1 MAALR
6 EGRFEEVEV
15 GTIDL
20 RGTDGEIV
28 PAIHARPEGMPRRG
42 LVLHPDIMGIRPLF
56 EDLCRRLATHGI
68 AVCAP
73 EPFARFD
80 VTDVDPMGRMQLVAS
95 MEDELQIGDLE
106 RAADHL
112 VVHDDVSDV
121 AVLGFCMGGMYALKA
136 AATGRFDR
144 AVAFYGMIRVPEGW
158 RGDALAEPLAT
169 AAATVCP
176 TLAIFGDA
184 DPYTPAGRHRRAPGR
199 VGGPGRLR
207 DRRLRRTRSTASCT
221 TPTGPR
227 TAPTT
232 RPTPG
237 PVPSPSSA
245 STDRPIDGNPSR
257 SAAEVSA

>member
-6 EGRFEEVEV
+6 EGRVPDVEV
-15 GTIDL
+15 ATIDL
-20 RGTDGEIV
+20 RGTDGETV

-42 LVLHPDIMGIRPLF
+42 LVLHPDIMGLRPLF

-80 VTDVDPMGRMQLVAS
+80 VDDADAMARMQRVAE

-121 AVLGFCMGGMYALKA
+121 AILGFCMGGMYALKA

-144 AVAFYGMIRVPEGW
+144 AVAFYGMIRVPDGW
-158 RGDALAEPLAT
+158 RGEHLAEPLAT
-169 AAATVCP
+169 AGDACP
-176 TLAIFGDA
+176 TLAFFGDA
-184 DPYTPAGRHRRAPGR
+184 DSFTPPADIEALRSEWAGRDDCEIVVYADAEHGFVHDAE
-199 VGGPGRLR
+199 
-207 DRRLRRTRSTASCT
+207 
-221 TPTGPR
+221 
-227 TAPTT
+227 
-232 RPTPG
+232 RPTHR
-237 PVPSPSSA
+237 A
-245 STDRPIDGNPSR
+245 HD
-257 SAAEVSA
+257 AADAWARTLAFLGVD

>member
-6 EGRFEEVEV
+6 EGRVHEVEV
-15 GTIDL
+15 ETIAL

-28 PAIHARPEGMPRRG
+28 PAVHARPDGMPRRG
-42 LVLHPDIMGIRPLF
+42 LVLHPDIMGLRPLF

-80 VTDVDPMGRMQLVAS
+80 TAGLDPMGRMQLVAS

-121 AVLGFCMGGMYALKA
+121 AILGFCMGGMYALKA

-144 AVAFYGMIRVPEGW
+144 AVAFYGMIRVPDGW

-169 AAATVCP
+169 ASSVCP
-176 TLAIFGDA
+176 TLAIFGGA
-184 DPYTPAGRHRRAPGR
+184 DPYTPAADVDALRAAWA
-199 VGGPGRLR
+199 
-207 DRRLRRTRSTASCT
+207 DRSDCEVVVYADAEH
-221 TPTGPR
+221 GFVHD
-227 TAPTT
+227 A
-232 RPTPG
+232 
-237 PVPSPSSA
+237 
-245 STDRPIDGNPSR
+245 DRPGHRAEN
-257 SAAEVSA
+257 AADAWARTLAFLGVD

>member
-6 EGRFEEVEV
+6 EGRFDEVEV
-15 GTIDL
+15 DTIDL
-20 RGTDGEIV
+20 RGTDGEPV
-28 PAIHARPEGMPRRG
+28 PAIHARPEGMPKRG
-42 LVLHPDIMGIRPLF
+42 LVLHPDIMGLRPLF

-80 VTDVDPMGRMQLVAS
+80 VTDLDPMGRMQLVAS

-121 AVLGFCMGGMYALKA
+121 AILGFCMGGMYALKA

-144 AVAFYGMIRVPEGW
+144 AVAYYGMIRVPEGW
-158 RGDALAEPLAT
+158 RGAALAEPLAT
-169 AAATVCP
+169 ASSVCP

-184 DPYTPAGRHRRAPGR
+184 DPYTPAADIDALRAAWAD
-199 VGGPGRLR
+199 R
-207 DRRLRRTRSTASCT
+207 DDCEIVVYPEAEH
-221 TPTGPR
+221 GFVHD
-227 TAPTT
+227 A
-232 RPTPG
+232 
-237 PVPSPSSA
+237 
-245 STDRPIDGNPSR
+245 DRPAHRADD
-257 SAAEVSA
+257 AADAWTRTLAFLGVD

>member
-6 EGRFEEVEV
+6 EGRFDEVEV
-15 GTIDL
+15 DTIDL
-20 RGTDGEIV
+20 RGTDGEPV
-28 PAIHARPEGMPRRG
+28 PAIHARPEGMPKRG
-42 LVLHPDIMGIRPLF
+42 LVLHPDIMGLRPLF

-80 VTDVDPMGRMQLVAS
+80 VTDLDPMGRMQLVAS

-121 AVLGFCMGGMYALKA
+121 AILGFCMGGMYALKA

-144 AVAFYGMIRVPEGW
+144 AVAYYGMIRVPEGW
-158 RGDALAEPLAT
+158 RGEALAEPLAT
-169 AAATVCP
+169 ASSVCP

-184 DPYTPAGRHRRAPGR
+184 DPYTPAADIDALRASWAD
-199 VGGPGRLR
+199 R
-207 DRRLRRTRSTASCT
+207 DDCEIVVYPEAEH
-221 TPTGPR
+221 GFVHD
-227 TAPTT
+227 A
-232 RPTPG
+232 
-237 PVPSPSSA
+237 
-245 STDRPIDGNPSR
+245 DRPAHRADD
-257 SAAEVSA
+257 AADAWTRTLAFLGVD

>member
-1 MAALR
+1 MASVYQLRPLRFRPMAALR
-6 EGRFEEVEV
+6 EGRYGDVEV
-15 GTIDL
+15 ATIDL
-20 RGTDGEIV
+20 RGTDGETV

-42 LVLHPDIMGIRPLF
+42 LVLHPDIMGLRPLF

-80 VTDVDPMGRMQLVAS
+80 VEGADPAARMALVAS

-121 AVLGFCMGGMYALKA
+121 AILGFCMGGMYALKA
-136 AATGRFDR
+136 AATDRFDR

-158 RGDALAEPLAT
+158 RGEALAEPLAT
-169 AAATVCP
+169 AAAACP

-184 DPYTPAGRHRRAPGR
+184 DAFTPAADIDALRATWSGRDDCEIVVYPGAEHGF
-199 VGGPGRLR
+199 VH
-207 DRRLRRTRSTASCT
+207 DA
-221 TPTGPR
+221 
-227 TAPTT
+227 
-232 RPTPG
+232 
-237 PVPSPSSA
+237 
-245 STDRPIDGNPSR
+245 DRPAHRADD
-257 SAAEVSA
+257 AADAWARTLAFLGVD

>member
-6 EGRFEEVEV
+6 EGRFDEVEV
-15 GTIDL
+15 DTIDL
-20 RGTDGEIV
+20 RGTDGEPV
-28 PAIHARPEGMPRRG
+28 PAIHARPEGMPKRG
-42 LVLHPDIMGIRPLF
+42 LVLHPDIMGLRPLF

-80 VTDVDPMGRMQLVAS
+80 VTDLDPMGRMQLVAS

-121 AVLGFCMGGMYALKA
+121 AILGFCMGGMYALKA

-158 RGDALAEPLAT
+158 RGEALAEPLAT
-169 AAATVCP
+169 ASSVCP

-184 DPYTPAGRHRRAPGR
+184 DPYTPAADIDALRAAWAD
-199 VGGPGRLR
+199 R
-207 DRRLRRTRSTASCT
+207 DDCEIVVYREAEH
-221 TPTGPR
+221 GFVHD
-227 TAPTT
+227 A
-232 RPTPG
+232 
-237 PVPSPSSA
+237 
-245 STDRPIDGNPSR
+245 DRPAHRADD
-257 SAAEVSA
+257 AADAWARTLAFLGVD

>member
-6 EGRFEEVEV
+6 EGRFDEVEV
-15 GTIDL
+15 DTIDL
-20 RGTDGEIV
+20 RGTDGEPV
-28 PAIHARPEGMPRRG
+28 PAIHARPEGMPKRG
-42 LVLHPDIMGIRPLF
+42 LVLHPDIMGLRPLF

-80 VTDVDPMGRMQLVAS
+80 VTDLDPMGRMQLVAS

-121 AVLGFCMGGMYALKA
+121 AILGFCMGGMYALKA

-144 AVAFYGMIRVPEGW
+144 AVAYYGMIRVPEGW
-158 RGDALAEPLAT
+158 RGEALAEPLAT
-169 AAATVCP
+169 ASSVCP

-184 DPYTPAGRHRRAPGR
+184 DPYTPAADIDALRAAWAD
-199 VGGPGRLR
+199 R
-207 DRRLRRTRSTASCT
+207 DDCEIVVYPEAEH
-221 TPTGPR
+221 GFVHD
-227 TAPTT
+227 A
-232 RPTPG
+232 
-237 PVPSPSSA
+237 
-245 STDRPIDGNPSR
+245 DRPANRADD
-257 SAAEVSA
+257 AADAWARTLAFLGVD